1 MNCEEARFK
10 CQLLIDDE
18 LGEEEIAPVME
29 HIESCYKCR
38 DEYIGLLKLRKKLS
52 GIKNAAP
59 EEEWFDTLSKRK
71 GRRLAGGF
79 GLVLLGLS
87 YLMLLGFALF
97 TLFTDSGE
105 GIFVKIIVAVGVVS
119 VIVLF
124 ITALTDR
131 ISESKTDKYKGV
143 MK

>member
-1 MNCEEARFK
+1 MNCDESKHK

-18 LGEEEIAPVME
+18 LSEEEISPLME

-38 DEYIGLLKLRKKLS
+38 DEYIGLLKLKKKLS
-52 GIKNAAP
+52 GIKGPAP
-59 EEEWFDTLSKRK
+59 DEEWFETLRRSK
-71 GRRLAGGF
+71 GRRFAGGAGFILMVASWLLLAG
-79 GLVLLGLS
+79 
-87 YLMLLGFALF
+87 YALF
-97 TLFTDSGE
+97 TLFSESGE
-105 GIFVKIIVAVGVVS
+105 GLFVKIVVAAAVLS

-131 ISESKTDKYKGV
+131 IKESKTDKYKGV

>member
-1 MNCEEARFK
+1 MNCDDAKLK

-18 LGEEEIAPVME
+18 LNEEEIAPLME
-29 HIESCYKCR
+29 HLESCYNCR

-52 GIKNAAP
+52 GIKGPAP
-59 EEEWFDTLSKRK
+59 DEEWFEAINRSRGRK
-71 GRRLAGGF
+71 FAGGAGF
-79 GLVLLGLS
+79 FLLIAS
-87 YLMLLGFALF
+87 WLLLAAYALF
-97 TLFTDSGE
+97 SLFTDSSE
-105 GIFVKIIVAVGVVS
+105 GIFIKIVVAAAVLS

-131 ISESKTDKYKGV
+131 LKERKNDKYKEV